1 MIFAFKSE
9 NQVVIRKISVKY
21 IDPKFVHYGIRK
33 DDLAMIEAICE
44 AEGVDFDWLSEDIL
58 KAYHAKKVD
67 VIEMSDNE
75 TEDIIRNAIQK
86 IRQ

>member
-1 MIFAFKSE
+1 MAKG
-9 NQVVIRKISVKY
+9 

-33 DDLAMIEAICE
+33 DDLSMIEAICE
-44 AEGVDFDWLSEDIL
+44 VEGIDFEWLSEDIL
-58 KAYHAKKVD
+58 KAYHAEKVD
-67 VIEMSDNE
+67 VIEMSGNE

>member
-1 MIFAFKSE
+1 MAKG
-9 NQVVIRKISVKY
+9 

-33 DDLAMIEAICE
+33 DDLSMIEAICE
-44 AEGVDFDWLSEDIL
+44 AEGIDFEWLSEDIL

-75 TEDIIRNAIQK
+75 TEDLSLIHI
-86 IRQ
+86 

>member
-1 MIFAFKSE
+1 MAKG
-9 NQVVIRKISVKY
+9 

-75 TEDIIRNAIQK
+75 TEEIIRNAIQK
-86 IRQ
+86 YVNKYDYADTEN

>member
-1 MIFAFKSE
+1 MAKG
-9 NQVVIRKISVKY
+9 

-58 KAYHAKKVD
+58 KA
-67 VIEMSDNE
+67 IMPRRL
-75 TEDIIRNAIQK
+75 T
-86 IRQ
+86 

>member
-1 MIFAFKSE
+1 MAKG
-9 NQVVIRKISVKY
+9 

-33 DDLAMIEAICE
+33 DDLSMIEAICE
-44 AEGVDFDWLSEDIL
+44 VEGIDFEWLSEEIL

-67 VIEMSDNE
+67 VIEMSDSD
-75 TEDIIRNAIQK
+75 TEEIIRNAIQK